1 MLAEERRPYW
11 SSIKCFVGLGWRL
24 IIASVTCHLF
34 FLMER
39 AAGGENVLLLEWPV
53 DKVKST
59 RALHL
64 VPYLLIEGQFAVQ
77 PKQTATVN
85 SE

>member
-1 MLAEERRPYW
+1 
-11 SSIKCFVGLGWRL
+11 
-24 IIASVTCHLF
+24 
-34 FLMER
+34 MER
-39 AAGGENVLLLEWPV
+39 AAGGEDVLLLEWPV